1 MTSISHFFPTEYTMS
16 RAKGCAAV
24 LFAVTKPPCTIPRY
38 VKVGDVNFKVF
49 FGDVIKFKKQYIL
62 AHNPQD
68 IKKFDFQQLQKPHI
82 EIDICFETKFEN

>member
-62 AHNPQD
+62 AQNPQD
-68 IKKFDFQQLQKPHI
+68 IKEFDFQQLK
-82 EIDICFETKFEN
+82 TTY

>member
-1 MTSISHFFPTEYTMS
+1 MR

-62 AHNPQD
+62 AQNPWD
-68 IKKFDFQQLQKPHI
+68 DVIKFNFQQLQNPTSLK
-82 EIDICFETKFEN
+82 